1 MMSEVKLHQIGIDL
15 IPAVIIFLII
25 SLTILFFCIT
35 APTKITYASS
45 VTATIAVS
53 NTCIPIISN
62 SVSGINFGSGAGALS
77 QGGYAATANA
87 ENVINLGNYASNII
101 VDGGNWVYNANN
113 FLVGNTLWA
122 LTPQGA
128 NTGTPLTS
136 VVAGV
141 DTMMYVKPVADGVI
155 GGNTLYFGV
164 NIPKAQAP
172 GTYLETINIMLSC

>member
-1 MMSEVKLHQIGIDL
+1 MTLLKFSIIRSTFFPVL
-15 IPAVIIFLII
+15 ILII
-25 SLTILFFCIT
+25 VIFFILLLFCTI

-45 VTATIAVS
+45 VTATIAIS

-62 SVSGINFGSGAGALS
+62 SVSGINFGSGGGALS

-136 VVAGV
+136 LVAGV
-141 DTMMYVKPVADGVI
+141 DTLEPVASGGATGT